1 MPTATLTAKGQLTLP
16 KAIRDLLKV
25 DRGDRLEF
33 LVNEDGIVT
42 LFPVTADVTDLKGM
56 ILPSSQKPVT
66 VEEMNEAIAELGS
79 RR

>member
-25 DRGDRLEF
+25 NRGDRLEF

-56 ILPSSQKPVT
+56 IPSPQKPVT

-79 RR
+79 RG

>member
-1 MPTATLTAKGQLTLP
+1 VPTATLTAKGQLTLP